1 MYTNKL
7 IEAYKTQMNY
17 VQYKQIAHDLGIS
30 PQMMTDIRKGRNF
43 LKENQLLM
51 LADAVGENTEKALV
65 GLAMDKAKTYEAQ
78 TLWKSVAKK
87 FNGLGLSSISMSC
100 GALVLTKLE
109 AAKCVLC
116 GVMVNHFSDKTISYR
131 IEYATFEN
139 VKNEIPRNDKKL
151 CVS

>member
-65 GLAMDKAKTYEAQ
+65 GLAMDKAKTHAAQ
-78 TLWKSVAKK
+78 QGWKSVAKK

-100 GALVLTKLE
+100 GTLLIAKLE
-109 AAKCVLC
+109 AA
-116 GVMVNHFSDKTISYR
+116 MS
-131 IEYATFEN
+131 
-139 VKNEIPRNDKKL
+139 IPF
-151 CVS
+151 